1 MIDDETRQRAKEY
14 TDSFSEA
21 TAEDP
26 KSPAPDLEPMEETRM
41 ARPAIKGLDDD
52 TKLFSD
58 AFFSM
63 TDVSEKP
70 GDKMLAADKPESE
83 KLGAPQGAPAAP
95 EAPKNFKAAFAQ
107 ARKDGLK
114 VFEFNGKKFTTALK
128 SEMKAKP
135 AAAVS
140 ADSQMP
146 APMADKAPA
155 KPAQRPSIY
164 AKNPVRDVINAFKG
178 DGQPRETVDEQ
189 VQRQRMSAAETA
201 SLNAEREAKQKR
213 LQPGEAKRGDM

>member
-14 TDSFSEA
+14 VDGFAEATADDPKMAKPEPVEEVAEAPKAEAPVSDDVKAFSEA
-21 TAEDP
+21 FN
-26 KSPAPDLEPMEETRM
+26 APEATPE
-41 ARPAIKGLDDD
+41 A
-52 TKLFSD
+52 
-58 AFFSM
+58 
-63 TDVSEKP
+63 
-70 GDKMLAADKPESE
+70 KPE
-83 KLGAPQGAPAAP
+83 APVAKP
-95 EAPKNFKAAFAQ
+95 EAPKSFKAAFAQ

-114 VFEFNGKKFTTALK
+114 VFEFNGKKFTTAIK

>member
-114 VFEFNGKKFTTALK
+114 VFEFNGKKFTTAIK
-128 SEMKAKP
+128 SEMKAKAQPKMTPQQVEKAAAP
-135 AAAVS
+135 AASVS
-140 ADSQMP
+140 AKSQLP
-146 APMADKAPA
+146 SPMSDKKLDPN
-155 KPAQRPSIY
+155 KSVDVTS
-164 AKNPVRDVINAFKG
+164 PVRAFIAKAG
-178 DGQPRETVDEQ
+178 LMNDKDR
-189 VQRQRMSAAETA
+189 AAYE
-201 SLNAEREAKQKR
+201 AERK
-213 LQPGEAKRGDM
+213 